1 MDTTRS
7 HLPQLLGAGML
18 LVAALLGN
26 LLSVPLF
33 FGVDFLFGSV
43 AVLIAVRLLG
53 PVASTLIAALAGLYT
68 LYLWGHPYALVIF
81 TLEAAVVGL
90 LQRRLTDNL
99 LLADLIY
106 WLCCGA
112 PLIWLFYGQ
121 LMGLDTSRTLLIV
134 LKQPINGLFNA
145 ILATFVLMALPRRW
159 LQWFPAMRH
168 RNRLALSDLM
178 FSLLLATAFL
188 PALTLSVF
196 QTRATLAKLE
206 ATLASDLQVRAH
218 MVNRYLAERSRP
230 LDLRVLQRRFTND
243 YPHYGVTLL
252 APSGQVLLDTSHPA
266 DAQRNYLRDDTRSLG
281 VRLRLWLPPRHEA
294 PFMLWWKQARYF
306 IVLPVRNADVQAIV
320 LSQTSAPLISRLDA
334 QHTET
339 FILLIIVT
347 LIGALV
353 SALISHLFTRPIR
366 ALSRLTHA
374 LPDKLEQ
381 GLPVDWPES
390 RIRELHSLARDT
402 HTMAA
407 SLGQTLQAQ
416 RQSQELLELRVAE
429 RTASLKEGAARTQA
443 IIENAVEGIVSIDE
457 RGSIESFNPMAEKLF
472 GYQAV
477 EVIGHNINMLMP
489 EPYRSQHD
497 GYIRQY
503 LHGGPAHIIGS
514 VREVV
519 GLRKDGSRFDFELS
533 ISEVKLRDRRIFTGF
548 VRDISERKANEKL
561 KEELIANVSHELRTP
576 LTAIRG
582 AIGLLANGAAGELPD
597 QAREMIQITQHNS
610 ERLHTLIDD
619 ILDIQ
624 KLEAGGVAL
633 HPQLIALLPL
643 IERNIEENRPYAAQH
658 TAQIVLQSTLP
669 PTTTL
674 VTDPVRLN
682 QVLTNLMSN
691 AAKFSPQDS
700 GITVSLDARDD
711 SVRISVADQGPGV
724 PEDFRPLLFGKFSQA
739 DGSATR
745 KRGGTGL
752 GLHISR
758 SLIELMGGRIG
769 YEPGEN
775 GGAVFFIEL
784 PLSDAPSAH

>member
-1 MDTTRS
+1 MDIPRS
-7 HLPQLLGAGML
+7 YLPRWLSALVLLA
-18 LVAALLGN
+18 AALLGN

-53 PVASTLIAALAGLYT
+53 PMAGTLIAALAGLYT

-90 LQRRLTDNL
+90 LLRRLTDNL
-99 LLADLIY
+99 LLADLLY

-121 LMGLDTSRTLLIV
+121 LMGLDTSRLLLIG

-145 ILATFVLMALPRRW
+145 FLATFVLMALPRRW
-159 LQWFPAMRH
+159 LHWFPAMRRH
-168 RNRLALSDLM
+168 KQLALSDLM

-188 PALTLSVF
+188 PALSLSIF
-196 QTRATLAKLE
+196 QTRTALTKLE
-206 ATLASDLQVRAH
+206 TTLASDLQVRAH
-218 MVNRYLAERSRP
+218 MVSRYLAERDRP
-230 LDLRVLQRRFTND
+230 LNLQALSRQFTND
-243 YPHYGVTLL
+243 YPAYGVTLL
-252 APSGQVLLDTSHPA
+252 APTGKTLLDTSHPA
-266 DAQRNYLRDDTRSLG
+266 DPQRNYLLDTTRGLG
-281 VRLRLWLPPRHEA
+281 DRLRLWVPPHHDQ

-306 IVLPVRNADVQAIV
+306 TVLPIRGNGIQAV
-320 LSQTSAPLISRLDA
+320 VVSQASDPLIQRLDTR
-334 QHTET
+334 HIET
-339 FILLIIVT
+339 FVLLSIVAV
-347 LIGALV
+347 IGALA
-353 SALISHLFTRPIR
+353 SALISHLFTRPIL
-366 ALSRLTHA
+366 ALSRITHD
-374 LPDKLEQ
+374 LPHKLEQ
-381 GLPVDWPES
+381 GLAMDWPES
-390 RIRELHSLARDT
+390 HIRELHSLAEDT
-402 HTMAA
+402 RTMAA

-457 RGSIESFNPMAEKLF
+457 RGCIESFNPMAEKLF
-472 GYQAV
+472 GYHAE
-477 EVIGHNINMLMP
+477 EVIGHNISMLMP
-489 EPYRSQHD
+489 EPYRSHHD
-497 GYIRQY
+497 GYLRQY

-519 GLRKDGSRFDFELS
+519 GLRKDGTLFDFELS
-533 ISEVKLRDRRIFTGF
+533 VSEIKLHDRRIFTGF

-582 AIGLLANGAAGELPD
+582 AIGLLANGAAGALSD
-597 QAREMIQITQHNS
+597 QAREMLHITQHNS

-633 HPQLIALLPL
+633 HPQLVALLPL
-643 IERNIEENRPYAAQH
+643 IKRNIEENRPYAAQH
-658 TAQIVLQSTLP
+658 KAQIVLQSSLP

-674 VTDPVRLN
+674 VTDPARLS

-691 AAKFSPQDS
+691 AAKFSPEDS
-700 GITVSLDARDD
+700 DITVSLDACDAT
-711 SVRISVADQGPGV
+711 VRISVADQGPGV
-724 PEDFRPLLFGKFSQA
+724 PEDFRPLLFSKFSQA
-739 DGSATR
+739 DGSSTR

-769 YEPGEN
+769 YQPGEH
-775 GGAVFFIEL
+775 GGAVFFLEL
-784 PLSDAPSAH
+784 PRSGEASAN